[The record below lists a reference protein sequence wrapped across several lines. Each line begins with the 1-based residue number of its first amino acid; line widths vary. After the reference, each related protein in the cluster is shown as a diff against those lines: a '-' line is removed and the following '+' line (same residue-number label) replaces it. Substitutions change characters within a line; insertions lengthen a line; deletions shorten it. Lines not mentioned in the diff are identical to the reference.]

1 MQLRLLNSNVRLN
14 YSDLKWLGYNASL
27 VRKLWARWAP
37 AAPAGTALVV
47 FAVTGNPRRQ
57 SKLDVR
63 QWLLRRLLLVR
74 ALVRGGGA
82 YSCRPLSN
90 FTLNLCNVGW
100 IGQHSLHR

>member
-1 MQLRLLNSNVRLN
+1 MLWPAESSCTDPLRISE
-14 YSDLKWLGYNASL
+14 YLGHTVL
-27 VRKLWARWAP
+27 I
-37 AAPAGTALVV
+37 AADPRPSCRTEPLTV
-47 FAVTGNPRRQ
+47 NRRQ

-90 FTLNLCNVGW
+90 FSLNLCNVGW